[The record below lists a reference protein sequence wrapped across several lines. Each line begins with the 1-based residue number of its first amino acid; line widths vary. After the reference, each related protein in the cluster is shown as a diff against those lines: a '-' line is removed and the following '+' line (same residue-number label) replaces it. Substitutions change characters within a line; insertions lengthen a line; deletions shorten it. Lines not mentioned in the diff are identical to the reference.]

1 MTIAGHIL
9 DLYCVHKKVPFLANI
24 ERCPKFLEY
33 ALYSYF
39 MLNKFILMQCRN
51 FKIMWLIITDKDTIS
66 TSDGYIFSTDL
77 LLSIINILSTT
88 HCVCSNNM
96 NNTKKL
102 SETAK

>member
-1 MTIAGHIL
+1 MYGNNIFIYLLNMTIAGHIL

-51 FKIMWLIITDKDTIS
+51 FKIMWLIITDEVLFQHLMVIVFQM
-66 TSDGYIFSTDL
+66 IF
-77 LLSIINILSTT
+77 
-88 HCVCSNNM
+88 C
-96 NNTKKL
+96 
-102 SETAK
+102 